1 MKYQDLNLRKIR
13 EDNGLDFAHFT
24 YLRGMCS
31 CCFSPLELP
40 ARYWHKG
47 IKPASMDNVQYLLFK
62 NADNGSGWVKKT
74 DEIKDYQCI
83 SWEFPETKLVQICKD
98 LQEQLEDEY
107 VVLVPESKDFCIVII
122 KASESDLLAT
132 ELKRGHH
139 HILEE

>member
-74 DEIKDYQCI
+74 DELKDYQCV

-98 LQEQLEDEY
+98 LQKQLGDEY
-107 VVLVPESKDFCIVII
+107 DNELAEFLSTKLNDDFYECP
-122 KASESDLLAT
+122 DLTLQWLQQTA
-132 ELKRGHH
+132 
-139 HILEE
+139 EEEV